1 MATMNFLKNWSIQF
15 QNKFKVDGVEKTIE
29 RVTGAVYQEGS
40 DVDATVINE
49 IQKHNVYK
57 CDATRVIEGVNE
69 IYDVAITGSDS
80 FPVFDA
86 LIVVN
91 FNETNTK
98 DNPLLRLNN
107 LNYSIRKASEFSD
120 IGFSIGTLK
129 GKYFGYIDIAS
140 SKFIVFDNINVS
152 LLAKLE
158 SPTFTGTP
166 TAPTS
171 VAGATGEQLANLDFV
186 NSMLGGNTIPAI
198 SKATNGYVKIA
209 NGLILQWGNVA
220 LGGNRQVTVTFPITF
235 PNKCLNVQA
244 SSRNSEY
251 HSTYDIMVY
260 SITPTQVV
268 LDLAAQ
274 TGSDCF

>member
-29 RVTGAVYQEGS
+29 RVTGTVYQEGS

-69 IYDVAITGSDS
+69 IYDVAISGSDS

-120 IGFSIGTLK
+120 IVFSIGTLK

-186 NSMLGGNTIPAI
+186 NSMLGGNNVPAKDL
-198 SKATNGYVKIA
+198 SANGYAKMA
-209 NGLILQWGNVA
+209 NGLIMQWGSHASN
-220 LGGNRQVTVTFPITF
+220 TTITF
-235 PNKCLNVQA
+235 PVAFPTACLQVISTANATDPWGLSLVSGKSNTSFTIA
-244 SSRNSEY
+244 RSRANGTIWFAIGY
-251 HSTYDIMVY
+251 
-260 SITPTQVV
+260 
-268 LDLAAQ
+268 
-274 TGSDCF
+274 